1 MKLCRNVARPGC
13 GRAQVRRPA
22 RLAGLP
28 REPVF
33 RIADAP
39 PNHGMFRFGCLM
51 RGGMSP
57 VSSCN
62 KVHVFSKVCK
72 PSCKTCEGE
81 EWERWGGGCV
91 FVQACVDESENK
103 GRYCMDLAKWDWD
116 SVTSRTLRTAT
127 RLHKHVQHAP
137 ECGCS
142 RGDLAENL
150 ATPPLSESE
159 GIDHMER
166 PPADVSVDVRVK
178 DRVHVAVWRDRIQN
192 SLRNGKIK

>member
-13 GRAQVRRPA
+13 ERAQVRRPA

-103 GRYCMDLAKWDWD
+103 GRYCMDLAKWD

-127 RLHKHVQHAP
+127 RLQKHVQHAS

-142 RGDLAENL
+142 RGDLADNFGDSTTERKRRDRPHGT
-150 ATPPLSESE
+150 TPSRRL
-159 GIDHMER
+159 
-166 PPADVSVDVRVK
+166 SVDVRVK